1 MSEELANSVDSGPES
16 AASVASPEPQ
26 AASQGSAAESQ
37 GFDSP
42 FSAFRHLPEFAGA
55 DDLAIAQ
62 DLYRSKQGYL
72 ESQRVLGQYQNLIP
86 QANEYLRN
94 KAEYERWQAS
104 QREAAQPKPAEKA
117 KWWSPPSVDESYK
130 GYIVRDPQTG
140 KEVIDPNAPYEAQ
153 QALRKYQDYTANFA
167 RKFVTDPENT
177 LKPFIEDVAM
187 QKAKEL
193 VEQHLGQYQS
203 QNYVQDLERQNSDW
217 LYDESGN
224 VTREGQAV
232 QAYIQQ
238 AAEYGI
244 QTPEAR
250 WKFATGMLQ
259 RDLLNVRYQQMQA
272 APAYAPQQAP
282 AYAPAPQQAPAYAP
296 APPPADP
303 VAEQNMQFLRERAT
317 RTPNRSA
324 GTTEPR
330 APRQRMSFEERLRG
344 QLVNDGVI

>member
-1 MSEELANSVDSGPES
+1 MSDEIVNEAPVSEAPATEAS
-16 AASVASPEPQ
+16 APVEQ
-26 AASQGSAAESQ
+26 QSQ
-37 GFDSP
+37 GFSTP
-42 FSAFRHLPEFAGA
+42 YEAFRHLPEFAGQ

-72 ESQRVLGQYQNLIP
+72 ESQRVLSQYQNLIP

-94 KAEYERWQAS
+94 KAEYEKWQAA
-104 QREAAQPKPAEKA
+104 QREAAQPKPAEKP
-117 KWWSPPSVDESYK
+117 KWWNPPAIKDTYK
-130 GYIVRDPQTG
+130 SFIVRDPQTG
-140 KEVIDPNAPYEAQ
+140 KEIIAPDAPYEAQ
-153 QALRKYQDYTANFA
+153 QALREYQAYTADFA

-193 VEQHLGQYQS
+193 VEQHLGQYQAK
-203 QNYVQDLERQNSDW
+203 NYVQDLERQNADW
-217 LYDESGN
+217 LYDEQGN
-224 VTREGQAV
+224 VSREGQAI

-238 AAEYGI
+238 AAEFGI
-244 QTPEAR
+244 QSPEAR

-259 RDLLNVRYQQMQA
+259 RDLLNIRYQQMH
-272 APAYAPQQAP
+272 QAP
-282 AYAPAPQQAPAYAP
+282 PQAMPMEQPAPPA
-296 APPPADP
+296 PPADP
-303 VAEQNMQFLRERAT
+303 VAESNMQFLRERAT

>member
-1 MSEELANSVDSGPES
+1 MSDEIVNEAPVAEAPAPEAS
-16 AASVASPEPQ
+16 APVEQ
-26 AASQGSAAESQ
+26 QSQ
-37 GFDSP
+37 GFSTP
-42 FSAFRHLPEFAGA
+42 YEAFRHLPEFAGQ
-55 DDLAIAQ
+55 DDLSIAQ

-72 ESQRVLGQYQNLIP
+72 ESQRVLSQYQNLIP

-94 KAEYERWQAS
+94 KAEYEKWQAA
-104 QREAAQPKPAEKA
+104 QREAAQPKPAEKP
-117 KWWSPPSVDESYK
+117 KWWSPPSVEESYK
-130 GYIVRDPQTG
+130 SYIIRDPQTG

-193 VEQHLGQYQS
+193 VEQHLGQYQAK
-203 QNYVQDLERQNSDW
+203 NYVQDLERQNADW
-217 LYDESGN
+217 LYDEQGN
-224 VTREGQAV
+224 VSREGQAI

-238 AAEYGI
+238 AAEFGI
-244 QTPEAR
+244 QSPDAR

-259 RDLLNVRYQQMQA
+259 RDLLNVRYQQMQQMPPQMGQGYAEPA
-272 APAYAPQQAP
+272 APPS
-282 AYAPAPQQAPAYAP
+282 
-296 APPPADP
+296 DP
-303 VAEQNMQFLRERAT
+303 VAESNMQFLRERAT